1 MKRLL
6 WPIVCLACIAAAVL
20 VSREAWHR
28 PALLHANTRQGVIE
42 QHLAQLPDAAVIVGD
57 SLTERSP
64 IRELCGLPVVN
75 AGIGRATSASIM
87 PVARMAKG
95 RTLIVL
101 AIGVND
107 GDSFETDYRA
117 LVDELQPDIVV
128 GVTARRERNALIRES
143 APVFVEPLP
152 PELLYDGVHY
162 TPEGGREWR
171 RRLEG
176 VCHQITPPPAYRAAQ
191 KPGRDR

>member
-1 MKRLL
+1 MIALGHNAPMKRLI
-6 WPIVCLACIAAAVL
+6 WPAICLACIAAAVL
-20 VSREAWHR
+20 VSREFWYH
-28 PALLHANTRQGVIE
+28 PTLHHAPSREVVIE

-87 PVARMAKG
+87 PVARMVKG
-95 RTLIVL
+95 RPLVVL

-107 GDSFETDYRA
+107 GDSFEADYRA
-117 LVDELQPDIVV
+117 LVAELRPDIVV

-162 TPEGGREWR
+162 TPEGGHEWR

-176 VCHQITPPPAYRAAQ
+176 ACLHHATP
-191 KPGRDR
+191 

>member
-1 MKRLL
+1 MKRFI
-6 WPIVCLACIAAAVL
+6 WPIVCLACIAVAVL
-20 VSREAWHR
+20 VSREIWHH
-28 PALLHANTRQGVIE
+28 PSLLHANTRQGVIE
-42 QHLAQLPDAAVIVGD
+42 QHLAQLPEAAVIVGD

-75 AGIGRATSASIM
+75 AGIGRATSTSIM
-87 PVARMAKG
+87 PVARMVKG
-95 RTLIVL
+95 RPLVVL

-107 GDSFETDYRA
+107 GDSFEADYRA

-152 PELLYDGVHY
+152 LELLYDGVHY
-162 TPEGGREWR
+162 TAEGGMEWQ
-171 RRLEG
+171 RRLKAA
-176 VCHQITPPPAYRAAQ
+176 CHKTTP
-191 KPGRDR
+191 